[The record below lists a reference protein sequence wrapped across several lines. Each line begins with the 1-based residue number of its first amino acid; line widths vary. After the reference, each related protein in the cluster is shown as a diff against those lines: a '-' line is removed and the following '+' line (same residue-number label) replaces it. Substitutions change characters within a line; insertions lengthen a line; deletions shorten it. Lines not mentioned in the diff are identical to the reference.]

1 MTIPSLSRACLA
13 LGLLLAGCTSETSEW
28 TPAEAPKS
36 PRVDYVRVQHDA
48 AFKPGSAELAGGEA
62 ASLTQFLGAAQVT
75 SADHVYL
82 EAAADDRLEASRI
95 GRLAKIVDQKGAGAQ
110 TLPAG
115 AGIPPNHV
123 RVVVERYVVTPPDC
137 PNWSSPAVGY
147 HGNEPGSNF
156 GCADA
161 TNLSLMVADPRDLVI
176 GRPLGPAQ
184 GDGAF
189 AAAQRYRQGKV
200 KDPSGVTAGTTY
212 AAPQGSGGG
221 ASAGTGDSG
230 SSGQ

>member
-82 EAAADDRLEASRI
+82 
-95 GRLAKIVDQKGAGAQ
+95 
-110 TLPAG
+110 
-115 AGIPPNHV
+115 
-123 RVVVERYVVTPPDC
+123 
-137 PNWSSPAVGY
+137 
-147 HGNEPGSNF
+147 
-156 GCADA
+156 
-161 TNLSLMVADPRDLVI
+161 
-176 GRPLGPAQ
+176 
-184 GDGAF
+184 
-189 AAAQRYRQGKV
+189 
-200 KDPSGVTAGTTY
+200 
-212 AAPQGSGGG
+212 
-221 ASAGTGDSG
+221 
-230 SSGQ
+230 